1 MGNDST
7 NSEDL
12 EIRLMKELHEIKL
25 QLQEVKTMF
34 GNSQLQVKMAIAEHQ
49 TNCPMMY
56 KKPLLEG
63 QSYEEWKRCHAMHT
77 KETGKSFDIWFDR
90 GKKLVV
96 LIGALWILL
105 STVNWSVLLKAV
117 Q

>member
-7 NSEDL
+7 NSEDI
-12 EIRLMKELHEIKL
+12 EIRIIRELTDIKL
-25 QLQEVKTMF
+25 ELQELRQMHT
-34 GNSQLQVKMAIAEHQ
+34 NSELKVKMAINEHQ
-49 TNCPMMY
+49 TSCPMMH

-63 QSYEEWKRCHAMHT
+63 QSFEEWKRCHDRHI

-105 STVNWSVLLKAV
+105 STVNWSMLLKVV